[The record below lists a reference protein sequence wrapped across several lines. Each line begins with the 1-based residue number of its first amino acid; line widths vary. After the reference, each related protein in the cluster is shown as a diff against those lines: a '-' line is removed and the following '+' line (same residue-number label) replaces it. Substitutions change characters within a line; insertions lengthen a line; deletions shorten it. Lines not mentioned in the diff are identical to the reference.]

1 MSWNKLSVN
10 DTFQIAEIP
19 ADTTGSQYFY
29 IGGIFGVHH
38 ESDSFYTCG
47 ATRERGIQNLEA
59 FLWAVRSFRSRYF
72 NILRDINV
80 GALGFDSCLSA
91 DKSVQQ
97 ILNLESCDVAY
108 GSPVV
113 EPNHLFAFV
122 GPARSKNAITL
133 ANVMADLRKPIIS
146 HSATSPEL
154 SSVDYKYFFRTVP
167 SDLEQVQA
175 IVEIMKNQGWN
186 FTQLIYVDDA
196 YGRPGKE
203 ELTKA
208 MEKAGKC
215 MVASYGISPSNPT
228 EEEIDDLI
236 KNLVDNSKTRVVIL
250 YTYESVT
257 RKVLE
262 GVARARARGIFTWIG
277 TTTWGNSE
285 GVIDGLEEYAEGAVT
300 LVPDSSTT
308 GLDSFKQY
316 FENLKPDTNTQ
327 NPWFKQYWREKF
339 NCFLPGEQEENYPV
353 QCDLTTQTLKDVH
366 LDAFAPYTI
375 KAVDA
380 VLNGIEGARRT
391 SCLGSNALCQ
401 GFINDESKLV
411 IDFRFLNEG
420 HFFRSFCVD
429 NKQHS

>member
-1 MSWNKLSVN
+1 MYCNNKLRVTC
-10 DTFQIAEIP
+10 TFQIAEIP
-19 ADTTGSQYFY
+19 ADTAGSQYFY

-59 FLWAVRSFRSRYF
+59 FLWAVRSFRSRYS

-97 ILNLESCDVAY
+97 ILNLESCDVGY
-108 GSPVV
+108 GSPLV
-113 EPNHLFAFV
+113 EPNRLFAFV
-122 GPARSKNAITL
+122 GPARSKNALTL
-133 ANVMADLRKPIIS
+133 ANVMADLRKPIVS

-154 SSVDYKYFFRTVP
+154 SSVDYKYFLRTVP
-167 SDLEQVQA
+167 SDSEQVQA
-175 IVEIMKNQGWN
+175 IMAILNNQAWN
-186 FTQLIYVDDA
+186 FTQLIYSDDA

-203 ELTKA
+203 GLTKA

-215 MVASYGISPSNPT
+215 IVVSYGISPSNPT

-236 KNLVDNSKTRVVIL
+236 KNLVQNSKTRVVIL

-262 GVARARARGIFTWIG
+262 GVARSRARGIFTWIG
-277 TTTWGNSE
+277 TTAWGDSK
-285 GVIDGLEEYAEGAVT
+285 GVVQGLEEYAEGAVT
-300 LVPDSSTT
+300 IVPDSSTT
-308 GLDSFKQY
+308 GLDSFRQY

-339 NCFLPGEQEENYPV
+339 NCFLPGEPRGNYLV
-353 QCDLTTQTLKDVH
+353 QCDLATQSLKDVPM
-366 LDAFAPYTI
+366 DPFAPYTI

-380 VLNGIEGARRT
+380 VLNGMEGARRT
-391 SCLGSNALCQ
+391 SCPGINALCQ

-411 IDFRFLNEG
+411 FDL
-420 HFFRSFCVD
+420 
-429 NKQHS
+429 